1 MLAELS
7 TAAADTW
14 TAEVQQLK
22 AELHE
27 ARSRNIFLADLVD
40 TQQRSDGVQLCRYLY
55 SGHCLEFTFYLSLIS
70 LEVFCCQREI
80 ISFKIF

>member
-40 TQQRSDGVQLCRYLY
+40 TQQRSDGVQLCRYLWVKE
-55 SGHCLEFTFYLSLIS
+55 LLRILLI
-70 LEVFCCQREI
+70 LIC
-80 ISFKIF
+80 

>member
-1 MLAELS
+1 MSRCVLAELS

-40 TQQRSDGVQLCRYLY
+40 TQQRSDGVQ
-55 SGHCLEFTFYLSLIS
+55 
-70 LEVFCCQREI
+70 
-80 ISFKIF
+80 IFVG

>member
-40 TQQRSDGVQLCRYLY
+40 TQQRSDGVQLCSADILCRYL
-55 SGHCLEFTFYLSLIS
+55 
-70 LEVFCCQREI
+70 
-80 ISFKIF
+80 